1 MCRSLVLWMDQ
12 RLILG
17 GRQMDGPAFKKALK
31 RLGHTQSSFARQY
44 DLSVRTVQNWAKDG
58 VPPFIGRFLEDY
70 ARRAI
75 EPPGS
80 RIWSDERSAAQDCEA
95 AVDQLLRD
103 VLLRATQAGWPKRIV
118 LVAAMRWVLDQF
130 LARQ

>member
-1 MCRSLVLWMDQ
+1 M
-12 RLILG
+12 ILG
-17 GRQMDGPAFKKALK
+17 VRQMDGPAFKRALK
-31 RLGHTQSSFARQY
+31 RLGHSQTSFARQY

-58 VPPFIGRFLEDY
+58 VPPFIGPFLDDY
-70 ARRAI
+70 MRRSV

-80 RIWSDERSAAQDCEA
+80 RVWSDDRSAAHDCEA

-103 VLLRATQAGWPKRIV
+103 VLLRATQAGWPKKIV
-118 LVAAMRWVLDQF
+118 LVAALRWVSDQI